1 MIAPLPSTPSRETAT
16 IGWPAKADRA
26 KQMLA
31 AYKRGASVSEIAESL
46 GVTRRCVHL
55 RLNDLG
61 VGFERGRPDD
71 LWSLP
76 EDERRK
82 QIILRSARG
91 AREALKQTVSF
102 PHRSPPI
109 PCNP

>member
-1 MIAPLPSTPSRETAT
+1 MTDAETISR
-16 IGWPAKADRA
+16 PAKADRA
-26 KQMLA
+26 KLMLA
-31 AYKRGASVSEIAESL
+31 SFRKGRTPIEIARDF
-46 GVTRRCVHL
+46 GVTKRCVYI
-55 RLNDLG
+55 RLNAAG
-61 VGFERGRPDD
+61 IEFELGRPDD